1 MRRGHLICRK
11 SQRDANTFQNRR
23 ALHGRARH
31 RCTATCGHTRS
42 RRRSPSCAC
51 LSHSE
56 MRDPSPARS
65 VDLFHSRKTG
75 GCLSGFHPAIVCRSL
90 ETARRGDS
98 APPREPCARRLLATQ
113 TAPEQVRARTAPAIS
128 AGSRFADLPRRPRAT
143 PRSVTSRL
151 RRRGKNRGSPRC
163 VPRSAR
169 QQAHYECPKSKTHP
183 AQA

>member
-1 MRRGHLICRK
+1 MHRGHLICQQ
-11 SQRDANTFQNRR
+11 SQREHVPESRR
-23 ALHGRARH
+23 ALHSRARH
-31 RCTATCGHTRS
+31 RCTATSGQIRS
-42 RRRSPSCAC
+42 RRCSPSCAC
-51 LSHSE
+51 LSRSE

-65 VDLFHSRKTG
+65 VDLLHSRKTRS
-75 GCLSGFHPAIVCRSL
+75 CVSGFHPAIVCRSL
-90 ETARRGDS
+90 ETGRRRDS
-98 APPREPCARRLLATQ
+98 APPREPCPRRLLATQ
-113 TAPEQVRARTAPAIS
+113 TAPEQVRNRTAPAIS
-128 AGSRFADLPRRPRAT
+128 AGSRFAVPQLT